1 MARDRLTALQV
12 KRAHDK
18 GDAVLLGDGAGL
30 YLRKQTSAGTT
41 WTFRYRFGGRDRWMA
56 LGNYPD
62 MELAEARKVA
72 REKRTLVDAGR
83 DPLLEKQ
90 SEIEAQLKASEAK
103 KARGKFRELAED
115 WYATEIEGGRL
126 KHRDVPRRYLDKYLL
141 PEFGDAVPADITP
154 AIAARLLA
162 RVARRAPSASNDLL
176 RFMRRVFRFAVRRRL
191 IATSPVADFNLS
203 DAGGQESARQR
214 SLSRDELEKLFKAMR
229 DAPSFGGTN
238 LLTVKLLLSLGV
250 RKGELLRARWSEF
263 DIDGITALGPHWRLP
278 ASRTK
283 TAAPLSIPL
292 VPPVVGWLKS
302 LREVSSGSE
311 FVFPKRRRDHRQRAL
326 HVGIDTLNAALAAVE
341 HGLEAFTIHDLR
353 RTMRTHLSALGVR
366 TEVAERCLN
375 HKLPGIQS
383 VYNTH
388 DYFAERRAALE
399 SWTALLLDIELG
411 ERKVEPLRRRGVNSS
426 GTTAA

>member
-18 GDAVLLGDGAGL
+18 GEAVLLADGAGL

-56 LGNYPD
+56 LGNYPH

-72 REKRTLVDAGR
+72 RLKRTMVDAGR

-90 SEIEAQLKASEAK
+90 TEIEAQLKAVEAK
-103 KARGKFRELAED
+103 KARGKFSELAED
-115 WYATEIEGGRL
+115 WYSTEIMGGRL
-126 KHRDVPRRYLDKYLL
+126 KHPEVPRRYLDKYLL
-141 PEFGDAVPADITP
+141 PEFGNAVPADITP
-154 AIAARLLA
+154 AMAARLLA
-162 RVARRAPSASNDLL
+162 RVARHAPTASNDLL

-191 IATSPVADFNLS
+191 IATNPVADFNLN

-214 SLSRDELEKLFKAMR
+214 SLNRDELERLFKAMR
-229 DAPSFGGTN
+229 GAPSFGGTN
-238 LLTVKLLLSLGV
+238 LVTVKLLLALGM
-250 RKGELLRARWSEF
+250 RKGELLRAKWSEF
-263 DIDGITALGPHWRLP
+263 DLDGATDSGPLWRLP

-292 VPPVVGWLKS
+292 VPAVVDWLKS
-302 LREVSSGSE
+302 LRAVSSGSE

-326 HVGIDTLNAALAAVE
+326 HVGIDTLNAALATVD

-353 RTMRTHLSALGVR
+353 RTMRTHLSTLGVR

-399 SWTALLLDIELG
+399 AWTALLLEIERG
-411 ERKVEPLRRRGVNSS
+411 ERKVTALKSRRAS
-426 GTTAA
+426 A

>member
-1 MARDRLTALQV
+1 MARDKLTALQV
-12 KRAHDK
+12 KRAHDQ
-18 GDAVLLGDGAGL
+18 GEAVLLADGAGL

-72 REKRTLVDAGR
+72 RLKRTMVDAGR

-90 SEIEAQLKASEAK
+90 TEIEAQLKAVEAK
-103 KARGKFRELAED
+103 KARGKFSELAED
-115 WYATEIEGGRL
+115 WYSTEIMGGRL
-126 KHRDVPRRYLDKYLL
+126 KHPEVPRRYLDKYLL

-154 AIAARLLA
+154 AKAARLLA
-162 RVARRAPSASNDLL
+162 RVARRAPTASNDLL

-191 IATSPVADFNLS
+191 IAVSPVADFNLS

-229 DAPSFGGTN
+229 EAPSFGGTN
-238 LLTVKLLLSLGV
+238 LLTVKLLLALGV

-263 DIDGITALGPHWRLP
+263 DLDGTTDSGPLWRLP

-292 VPPVVGWLKS
+292 VPAVVDWLKS
-302 LREVSSGSE
+302 LRAVSSGSE

-326 HVGIDTLNAALAAVE
+326 HVGIDTLNAALAAIE

-353 RTMRTHLSALGVR
+353 RTMRTHLSALAVR

-375 HKLPGIQS
+375 HRLPGIQS

-399 SWTALLLDIELG
+399 SWTALLLEIERG
-411 ERKVEPLRRRGVNSS
+411 GRKVTALKSRRAS
-426 GTTAA
+426 A

>member
-1 MARDRLTALQV
+1 M
-12 KRAHDK
+12 
-18 GDAVLLGDGAGL
+18 
-30 YLRKQTSAGTT
+30 
-41 WTFRYRFGGRDRWMA
+41 
-56 LGNYPD
+56 
-62 MELAEARKVA
+62 
-72 REKRTLVDAGR
+72 VDAGR

-90 SEIEAQLKASEAK
+90 TEIEAQLKAVEAK
-103 KARGKFRELAED
+103 KARGKFSELAQD
-115 WYATEIEGGRL
+115 WYSTEIMGGRL
-126 KHRDVPRRYLDKYLL
+126 KHPEVPRRYLDKYLL

-154 AIAARLLA
+154 AMAARLLA
-162 RVARRAPSASNDLL
+162 RVARHAPTASNDLL

-191 IATSPVADFNLS
+191 IAMSPVSDFNLS

-214 SLSRDELEKLFKAMR
+214 SLSREELENLFKAMH
-229 DAPSFGGTN
+229 DAQSFGGTN
-238 LLTVKLLLSLGV
+238 LLTVKLLLALGV
-250 RKGELLRARWSEF
+250 RKGELLRAKWREF
-263 DIDGITALGPHWRLP
+263 DLDGSTDLGPLWRLP

-292 VPPVVGWLKS
+292 VPAVVGWLKS
-302 LREVSSGSE
+302 LREVASGSE

-375 HKLPGIQS
+375 HKLHGIQS

-388 DYFAERRAALE
+388 DYFVERRAALE
-399 SWTALLLDIELG
+399 SWTALLLEIERG
-411 ERKVEPLRRRGVNSS
+411 ERKVTALKSRRAN
-426 GTTAA
+426 A

>member
-1 MARDRLTALQV
+1 LHA
-12 KRAHDK
+12 
-18 GDAVLLGDGAGL
+18 DGAGL

-56 LGNYPD
+56 LGSYPD
-62 MELAEARKVA
+62 LELAEARKVA
-72 REKRTLVDAGR
+72 RLKRTLVDAGR

-90 SEIEAQLKASEAK
+90 TEIEAQHKAVEAK
-103 KARGKFRELAED
+103 KARGKFSELAED
-115 WYATEIEGGRL
+115 WYATEIKGGRL
-126 KHRDVPRRYLDKYLL
+126 EHPEVPRRYLDKYLL
-141 PEFGDAVPADITP
+141 PQFGDAVPADITP
-154 AIAARLLA
+154 ATAARLLA
-162 RVARRAPSASNDLL
+162 RVALRAPTASNDLL
-176 RFMRRVFRFAVRRRL
+176 RFMR
-191 IATSPVADFNLS
+191 
-203 DAGGQESARQR
+203 
-214 SLSRDELEKLFKAMR
+214 LFKAMR
-229 DAPSFGGTN
+229 EAPSFGGTN
-238 LLTVKLLLSLGV
+238 LLTVKLLLALGV

-263 DIDGITALGPHWRLP
+263 DLDGTTNNEATNAGPVWRLS

-292 VPPVVGWLKS
+292 VPAVVDWLKS
-302 LREVSSGSE
+302 LRAVSGGSD

-326 HVGIDTLNAALAAVE
+326 HVGIDTLNAALAAIE

-388 DYFAERRAALE
+388 DYFAERRTALE
-399 SWTALLLDIELG
+399 AWTALLLEIE
-411 ERKVEPLRRRGVNSS
+411 RG
-426 GTTAA
+426 

>member
-1 MARDRLTALQV
+1 MARDKLTALQV

-18 GDAVLLGDGAGL
+18 GEAVLLADGAGL

-62 MELAEARKVA
+62 MELADARKVA
-72 REKRTLVDAGR
+72 RIKRTLVDAGR

-90 SEIEAQLKASEAK
+90 SVIEAQLKVAEAK

-115 WYATEIEGGRL
+115 WYAMEIEGGRL
-126 KHRDVPRRYLDKYLL
+126 KHREVPRRYLDKYLL
-141 PEFGDAVPADITP
+141 PEFGDAVSADITP
-154 AIAARLLA
+154 AMAARLLA
-162 RVARRAPSASNDLL
+162 RVARRAPTAANDLL
-176 RFMRRVFRFAVRRRL
+176 RFIRRVFRFAVRRRL

-214 SLSRDELEKLFKAMR
+214 SLSRDELESLFKAMR

-238 LLTVKLLLSLGV
+238 LLTVKLLLALGV

-263 DIDGITALGPHWRLP
+263 DLDSTTDSGPLWRLP

-292 VPPVVGWLKS
+292 VPAVVGWLKS

-311 FVFPKRRRDHRQRAL
+311 FVFPRRRRDHRQRAL
-326 HVGIDTLNAALAAVE
+326 HVGIDTLNAALAAVD

-388 DYFAERRAALE
+388 GYFAARRAALE
-399 SWTALLLDIELG
+399 SWTALLLEIERG
-411 ERKVEPLRRRGVNSS
+411 ERKVTPMRSRRAND
-426 GTTAA
+426 

>member
-18 GDAVLLGDGAGL
+18 GEAVLLADGAGL

-72 REKRTLVDAGR
+72 RLKRTMVDAGR

-90 SEIEAQLKASEAK
+90 TEIEAQLKAVEAK
-103 KARGKFRELAED
+103 KARGKFSELAQD
-115 WYATEIEGGRL
+115 WYLTEIMGGRL
-126 KHRDVPRRYLDKYLL
+126 KHPEVPRRYLDKYLL

-154 AIAARLLA
+154 AMAARLLA
-162 RVARRAPSASNDLL
+162 RVARHAPTASNDLL

-191 IATSPVADFNLS
+191 IAMSPVSDFNLS
-203 DAGGQESARQR
+203 DAGGQEFARQR
-214 SLSRDELEKLFKAMR
+214 SLSREELENLFKAMR
-229 DAPSFGGTN
+229 DAQSFGGTN
-238 LLTVKLLLSLGV
+238 LLTVKLLLALGV
-250 RKGELLRARWSEF
+250 RKGELLRAKWSEF
-263 DIDGITALGPHWRLP
+263 DLDGTTDLGPLWRLP

-292 VPPVVGWLKS
+292 VPAVVGWLKS
-302 LREVSSGSE
+302 LREVASGSE

-388 DYFAERRAALE
+388 DYFVERRAALE
-399 SWTALLLDIELG
+399 SWTALLLEIERG
-411 ERKVEPLRRRGVNSS
+411 ERKVKALKSCRAN
-426 GTTAA
+426 A